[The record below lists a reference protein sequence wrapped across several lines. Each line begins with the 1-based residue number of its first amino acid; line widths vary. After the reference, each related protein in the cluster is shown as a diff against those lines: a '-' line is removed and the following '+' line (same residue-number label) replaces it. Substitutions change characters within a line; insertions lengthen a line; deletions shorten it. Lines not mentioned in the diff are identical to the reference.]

1 MGLYSWLEKKEG
13 GFWGVVVVFAA
24 FMIQI
29 PSFGTAQSFGIY
41 NMYLLKYFKDASPAA
56 VALIGSINVGVFLG
70 SAIFLHLFD
79 FILLLFYFSGPIAT
93 FLMNHMNHRKV
104 ALLGAVLSS
113 AGLIAMPF
121 APNLVYMYGFYGV
134 LSGLG
139 FCLVYVPSHVLS
151 GLYYDK
157 QRSLAT
163 GLATSGS
170 GVGAIIFP
178 LLVNFLVDNFGWRGS
193 FYIIC
198 GLCMQNIIFAGL
210 LRPVPKK
217 LLKRYQEEA
226 EKEKDG
232 VHDDV
237 EDGAEKTQSQK
248 RSSAS
253 AIQLLPA
260 SSTTEKMN
268 NEEEPPQNSVPPLS
282 DQDISLD
289 LTTQENPKNSNSENT
304 EQTATEKDTEAKA
317 KPKDEE
323 GTSPPGSPNK
333 LVKQESS
340 DNEEA
345 VFCKSNNTSRD
356 SLNEVEKLALTKKST
371 CSILCDYAFI
381 IFFANN
387 IFWNMGVVI
396 ILLFGPQ
403 YMLFVGLDEQ
413 ASALIFSI
421 GGIGAFIGS
430 ILGGLLGNVKNLRLD
445 LAYIVITVL
454 TGITCLIIPFPM
466 FHSFA
471 GLVSLYVVFAV
482 MSNMIAG
489 LLIVAVAA
497 IVGADAIG
505 TGMGYIML
513 ANGIGSIVAPPLI
526 GWVYELTG
534 SADVAFYIGGSFII
548 LAGLL
553 IILIPVIDHFYND
566 EEKPT
571 GKKPEKIQKECL
583 NVYCM

>member
-70 SAIFLHLFD
+70 S
-79 FILLLFYFSGPIAT
+79 GPIAT
-93 FLMNHMNHRKV
+93 FLMNHMSHRKV

-193 FYIIC
+193 FYIVC

-237 EDGAEKTQSQK
+237 EDGAEKSQSQK

-282 DQDISLD
+282 EQDISLD

-304 EQTATEKDTEAKA
+304 KQTATEKDTEAKA

-323 GTSPPGSPNK
+323 VTSPPGSPNK

-345 VFCKSNNTSRD
+345 AFCKSNNTSRD

-553 IILIPVIDHFYND
+553 IILIPVIDHFYNE

>member
-1 MGLYSWLEKKEG
+1 MVTAGTEAERRWQTDVSLREITPTQQLIQVTMGLYSWLEKKEG

-70 SAIFLHLFD
+70 S
-79 FILLLFYFSGPIAT
+79 GPIAT
-93 FLMNHMNHRKV
+93 FLMNHMSHRKV

-151 GLYYDK
+151 GLYNDK

-193 FYIIC
+193 FYIVC

-237 EDGAEKTQSQK
+237 EDGAEKSQSQK

-304 EQTATEKDTEAKA
+304 EQQRKTQRP
-317 KPKDEE
+317 KPNQKMR
-323 GTSPPGSPNK
+323 
-333 LVKQESS
+333 
-340 DNEEA
+340 
-345 VFCKSNNTSRD
+345 RD

-505 TGMGYIML
+505 TGMGYILL

-526 GWVYELTG
+526 
-534 SADVAFYIGGSFII
+534 SKHII
-548 LAGLL
+548 KFLR
-553 IILIPVIDHFYND
+553 
-566 EEKPT
+566 
-571 GKKPEKIQKECL
+571 KKCSS
-583 NVYCM
+583 

>member
-41 NMYLLKYFKDASPAA
+41 NMYLLKYFKDASP
-56 VALIGSINVGVFLG
+56 
-70 SAIFLHLFD
+70 
-79 FILLLFYFSGPIAT
+79 IAT
-93 FLMNHMNHRKV
+93 FLMNHMSHRKV

-237 EDGAEKTQSQK
+237 EDGAEKSQSQK

-268 NEEEPPQNSVPPLS
+268 NGEEPSKKSVPPLS
-282 DQDISLD
+282 EQDISLD
-289 LTTQENPKNSNSENT
+289 LTTQESPTPNSNSKNL
-304 EQTATEKDTEAKA
+304 EQTATERETEAKA

-323 GTSPPGSPNK
+323 ATSPPDVEGYYISDHK
-333 LVKQESS
+333 LV
-340 DNEEA
+340 
-345 VFCKSNNTSRD
+345 
-356 SLNEVEKLALTKKST
+356 
-371 CSILCDYAFI
+371 
-381 IFFANN
+381 
-387 IFWNMGVVI
+387 
-396 ILLFGPQ
+396 
-403 YMLFVGLDEQ
+403 
-413 ASALIFSI
+413 
-421 GGIGAFIGS
+421 
-430 ILGGLLGNVKNLRLD
+430 LRLE
-445 LAYIVITVL
+445 TNN
-454 TGITCLIIPFPM
+454 
-466 FHSFA
+466 
-471 GLVSLYVVFAV
+471 
-482 MSNMIAG
+482 SNG
-489 LLIVAVAA
+489 
-497 IVGADAIG
+497 
-505 TGMGYIML
+505 
-513 ANGIGSIVAPPLI
+513 
-526 GWVYELTG
+526 
-534 SADVAFYIGGSFII
+534 
-548 LAGLL
+548 
-553 IILIPVIDHFYND
+553 
-566 EEKPT
+566 
-571 GKKPEKIQKECL
+571 
-583 NVYCM
+583 

>member
-13 GFWGVVVVFAA
+13 GFWGVVVVVAA

-41 NMYLLKYFKDASPAA
+41 NMYLLRYFKDVSPAA

-70 SAIFLHLFD
+70 S
-79 FILLLFYFSGPIAT
+79 GPIAT
-93 FLMNHMNHRKV
+93 FLMNHMSHRKV
-104 ALLGAVLSS
+104 ALLGAVISS

-178 LLVNFLVDNFGWRGS
+178 LLVNFLVETYGWRGS
-193 FYIIC
+193 FYIVC
-198 GLCMQNIIFAGL
+198 GLSMQNIIFAGL
-210 LRPVPKK
+210 LRPVPEK
-217 LLKRYQEEA
+217 LIKRYQEAAAKNE
-226 EKEKDG
+226 EE
-232 VHDDV
+232 DV
-237 EDGAEKTQSQK
+237 EVQVDDEVKTEEMNQK

-253 AIQLLPA
+253 ALQLLPA
-260 SSTTEKMN
+260 SSSAEEKK
-268 NEEEPPQNSVPPLS
+268 EEEKPAKKSESFVS
-282 DQDISLD
+282 EQDISID
-289 LTTQENPKNSNSENT
+289 LSMQEKPDTQNSNPENSDQVVSEKVV
-304 EQTATEKDTEAKA
+304 EGKESEKAANSHE
-317 KPKDEE
+317 
-323 GTSPPGSPNK
+323 GSPNK
-333 LVKQESS
+333 LPVVKQESS
-340 DNEEA
+340 DNEA
-345 VFCKSNNTSRD
+345 TAFCKKNITPRD

-403 YMLFVGLDEQ
+403 YVLFIGLNEQ
-413 ASALIFSI
+413 DSALIFSI
-421 GGIGAFIGS
+421 GGIGAFLGS
-430 ILGGLLGNVKNLRLD
+430 IMGGLLGNVKNLRLD
-445 LAYIVITVL
+445 VAYIVITVL
-454 TGITCLIIPFPM
+454 TGVVCLIFPLPV
-466 FHSFA
+466 FHSFG
-471 GLVSLYVVFAV
+471 GLVFLYVAFAV
-482 MSNMIAG
+482 LSNMIAG

-526 GWVYELTG
+526 GWVYEITG
-534 SADVAFYIGGSFII
+534 RADVAFYIGGSFII

-553 IILIPVIDHFYND
+553 IILIPVIDHFYL
-566 EEKPT
+566 EETKPS
-571 GKKPEKIQKECL
+571 GMKPEKIQKECL
-583 NVYCM
+583 HVYCM

>member
-70 SAIFLHLFD
+70 S
-79 FILLLFYFSGPIAT
+79 GPIAT
-93 FLMNHMNHRKV
+93 FLMNHMSHRKV

-193 FYIIC
+193 FYIVC

-237 EDGAEKTQSQK
+237 EDGAEKSQSQK

-289 LTTQENPKNSNSENT
+289 LTTEENPKNSNSENT
-304 EQTATEKDTEAKA
+304 EQTATEKDTEAKT

-323 GTSPPGSPNK
+323 VTSPPGSPNK

-345 VFCKSNNTSRD
+345 AFCKNNNTSRD

-553 IILIPVIDHFYND
+553 IILIPVIDHFYN
-566 EEKPT
+566 EEAKPT

>member
-1 MGLYSWLEKKEG
+1 MFYK
-13 GFWGVVVVFAA
+13 
-24 FMIQI
+24 
-29 PSFGTAQSFGIY
+29 
-41 NMYLLKYFKDASPAA
+41 
-56 VALIGSINVGVFLG
+56 
-70 SAIFLHLFD
+70 
-79 FILLLFYFSGPIAT
+79 IL
-93 FLMNHMNHRKV
+93 
-104 ALLGAVLSS
+104 
-113 AGLIAMPF
+113 
-121 APNLVYMYGFYGV
+121 
-134 LSGLG
+134 GLG

-193 FYIIC
+193 FYIVC
-198 GLCMQNIIFAGL
+198 GLSMQNIIFAGL

-232 VHDDV
+232 VHGDV
-237 EDGAEKTQSQK
+237 EDGSDKSQSQK

-260 SSTTEKMN
+260 SSTTEKKSD
-268 NEEEPPQNSVPPLS
+268 EEEPSQNPVPPLS
-282 DQDISLD
+282 EQDISLD
-289 LTTQENPKNSNSENT
+289 LTTQENPTPNSNSENL
-304 EQTATEKDTEAKA
+304 EQAATEKDTEAKV

-323 GTSPPGSPNK
+323 PTSLPSSPTK

-345 VFCKSNNTSRD
+345 AFCKSNNTSRD
-356 SLNEVEKLALTKKST
+356 SLNEVERLALTKKST
-371 CSILCDYAFI
+371 CSILCNYAFI

-421 GGIGAFIGS
+421 GGIGAFLGS

-454 TGITCLIIPFPM
+454 TGITCLIIPFPV

-513 ANGIGSIVAPPLI
+513 ANGIGSIAAPPLI
-526 GWVYELTG
+526 GKHINKFPRKNC
-534 SADVAFYIGGSFII
+534 SS
-548 LAGLL
+548 
-553 IILIPVIDHFYND
+553 
-566 EEKPT
+566 
-571 GKKPEKIQKECL
+571 
-583 NVYCM
+583 